1 MSEPS
6 IADLA
11 RSIDKLLTR
20 LEQRN
25 GDCPFS
31 AEEIEQIKRGAQL
44 VEWFDTAGWIGKRLL
59 ALTGG
64 IVLLISQ
71 WERIK
76 EFFIGGGQ

>member
-1 MSEPS
+1 MAEPT

-11 RSIDKLLTR
+11 RTLDKLITEMER
-20 LEQRN
+20 H
-25 GDCPFS
+25 DDACPFTPD
-31 AEEIEQIKRGAQL
+31 EIEQIKRSAQL

-59 ALTGG
+59 ALITG

-71 WERIK
+71 WERLK

>member
-1 MSEPS
+1 MAEPT

-11 RSIDKLLTR
+11 RTLDKLVTKMER
-20 LEQRN
+20 H
-25 GDCPFS
+25 DDACPFTP
-31 AEEIEQIKRGAQL
+31 EEIEQIKRGAQL